1 MSIIAVDIGNTE
13 TCIGIGRENSW
24 ESFRFTT
31 RTTITSDEWLMI
43 MKTTLPDKK
52 DELEGSIVCSV
63 VPQVNKVFIDALSK
77 YTQSS
82 PLVLGPGVKTGLSV
96 IIDNPKELGPDR
108 IANSVGGFE
117 KAGSPVIIV
126 DLGTATTIDIV
137 NKKKEYVGGAIAP
150 GLKISLE
157 ALVNKTASLK
167 SVDFTVPKD
176 VIGKNTYD
184 AIQSGVIFGHTSL
197 IDGLIEKSL
206 QELGEEA
213 SVIITG
219 GFGSLIKDYLNIKA
233 EFYENLTLDGL
244 AKIYE
249 INS

>member
-43 MKTTLPDKK
+43 L
-52 DELEGSIVCSV
+52 IVCSV

-77 YTQSS
+77 YTKSF

-126 DLGTATTIDIV
+126 DLGTATTIDVV